1 MTRASEDGEARE
13 EVPTVS
19 LELYA
24 RDFERF
30 ARELGEAYARYGFVI
45 LENHGIEQELI
56 EHAMERSRAFF
67 ALEES
72 TKKKYALPG
81 LGGARGYT
89 AFGVEQAKGATKPG
103 ASTGDSR
110 GWTVVF
116 SVRFARERERRS
128 SRLTDG

>member
-1 MTRASEDGEARE
+1 MRRDAPSDARD

-24 RDFERF
+24 RDFPRF
-30 ARELGEAYARYGFVI
+30 ARELGEAYESYGFVI

-72 TKKKYALPG
+72 TKKKYTLAG

-103 ASTGDSR
+103 ALMSDAR
-110 GWTVVF
+110 G
-116 SVRFARERERRS
+116 
-128 SRLTDG
+128 